1 MKNSKQNLK
10 AELTY
15 VKDLYVGIDVHKS
28 KWVVTVRSY
37 NLELHTFSMSE
48 ATAEK
53 LHEHLKG
60 SYPNQNYHLVYE
72 AGFSGYGLYDYFHD
86 QGIDIIVTPPNRIP
100 KDGSRVKT
108 DRTDS
113 RKLAHLLSRGEL
125 KRVCV
130 PDKEIR
136 ECRSVVKLHDS
147 NKKEL
152 KRISQRIKSILY
164 FYGHPLASHKM
175 NMKLL
180 EQLRKIEFSTDQF
193 TAAFRNLLEQYEFY
207 VQQLKESKKLVVSL
221 AQKERISHTVNK
233 IDRIK
238 GIGTA
243 GAVKLTVR
251 LFDTPERFPTSGG
264 TTHYVGITPSEY
276 SSGSKE
282 RKGRITHIGDREFR
296 AFIIQLAWNV
306 VRYDP
311 VLAEKF
317 ESVYS
322 RTRSKNKAIV
332 AVARKLLVRLHTII
346 NRDEEYILGLI
357 V

>member
-10 AELTY
+10 AELTH
-15 VKDLYVGIDVHKS
+15 VKDLYVGIDVHKN

-53 LHEHLKG
+53 LHEHLKDT
-60 SYPNQNYHLVYE
+60 YPNQTYHLVYE
-72 AGFSGYGLYDYFHD
+72 AGFSGYGLYDYFHA
-86 QGIDIIVTPPNRIP
+86 QGVDIIVTPPNRLP

-113 RKLAHLLSRGEL
+113 RKLAFLLSRGEL

-136 ECRSVVKLHDS
+136 EYRSVVKIHDS
-147 NKKEL
+147 TKKEL
-152 KRISQRIKSILY
+152 KRISQRIKSLLY
-164 FYGHPLASHKM
+164 FYGHPLAGHKM
-175 NMKLL
+175 NMKLVK
-180 EQLRKIEFSTDQF
+180 QLREIEFITEEL
-193 TAAFRNLLEQYEFY
+193 TYAFKNLLDQYEFY
-207 VQQLKESKKLVVSL
+207 VQRLKETKKLVVSL
-221 AQKERISHTVNK
+221 SKKERISDEVKK
-233 IDRIK
+233 IDKVK

-243 GAVKLTVR
+243 GAVKIVVK
-251 LFDTPERFPTSGG
+251 LFDTIERFPTSGG
-264 TTHYVGITPSEY
+264 VTHYVGITPSEH

-282 RKGRITHIGDREFR
+282 RKGGITHIGDRGFR
-296 AFIIQLAWNV
+296 AFIIQIAWNV

-311 VLAEKF
+311 ALAEKF

-322 RTRSKNKAIV
+322 RTHSKNKAIV
-332 AVARKLLVRLHTII
+332 AVARKLLVRLYTII
-346 NRDEEYILGLI
+346 KKDEAYIPGLLI
-357 V
+357 